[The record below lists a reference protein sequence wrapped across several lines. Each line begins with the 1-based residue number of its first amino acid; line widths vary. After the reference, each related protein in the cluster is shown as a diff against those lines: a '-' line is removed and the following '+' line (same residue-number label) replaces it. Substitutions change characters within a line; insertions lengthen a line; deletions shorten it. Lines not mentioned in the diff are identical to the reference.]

1 MIVLISVIKL
11 ILALLLLRSRPD
23 GGTRRWCAL
32 FVLFSTL
39 FEVSD
44 YVRLHAAPSPY
55 IAFVQQVIVF
65 LRETGMPY
73 ALLMAAVAY
82 WEPRRGSAALW
93 IALLL
98 VPPGLTAFTLQDG
111 QLRLESPYFIAWC
124 SAYLL
129 AAILLLLGKSSFG
142 RGQPPSRG
150 KILELFALVLGMI
163 ALLLFH
169 YLADITLNP
178 GNYELV
184 GIVLAFVLL
193 LIALTQREALYT
205 WRRRT
210 RDVEA
215 GTRRALAAG
224 MAMLEGSVQ
233 HRLTRLELLAKR
245 IAEASVM
252 TEAGQGQAFGLA
264 AQSETAA
271 GPGTGPESAD
281 AEAAAAIEAKLL
293 TEMEAEW
300 RAELQMEP
308 KTELEAELA
317 LAASAHTVREQ
328 IRKLRAAMRR
338 MRLHTAPVELDE
350 QPYSLN
356 ELVREAIASAAAA
369 GYHSEKKAAVRFRP
383 QLHAVYRCDAAHL
396 REALLALLHN
406 ALDALP
412 AQGGAVEIRLERI
425 GRRRIKLDI
434 SDNGHGM
441 TPELLPRLGEQFLST
456 RTDEPDHFGLG
467 LSYCRTVVERH
478 GGKLMIESK
487 PGQGATSTVLLPM
500 RRVAAMAAPDGV
512 KL

>member
-1 MIVLISVIKL
+1 
-11 ILALLLLRSRPD
+11 
-23 GGTRRWCAL
+23 
-32 FVLFSTL
+32 
-39 FEVSD
+39 
-44 YVRLHAAPSPY
+44 
-55 IAFVQQVIVF
+55 
-65 LRETGMPY
+65 
-73 ALLMAAVAY
+73 
-82 WEPRRGSAALW
+82 
-93 IALLL
+93 
-98 VPPGLTAFTLQDG
+98 
-111 QLRLESPYFIAWC
+111 
-124 SAYLL
+124 
-129 AAILLLLGKSSFG
+129 
-142 RGQPPSRG
+142 
-150 KILELFALVLGMI
+150 MI

-169 YLADITLNP
+169 YLADIIRNP

-193 LIALTQREALYT
+193 LIALTQREALYA

-224 MAMLEGSVQ
+224 MAMLESSVQ
-233 HRLTRLELLAKR
+233 HRLARLELLAKR

-264 AQSETAA
+264 AQTETAA

-308 KTELEAELA
+308 ETELEAELA

-356 ELVREAIASAAAA
+356 ELVREAIASAAAT
-369 GYHSEKKAAVRFRP
+369 GYHGEKKAAVRFRP
-383 QLHAVYRCDAAHL
+383 QLHAVYRCDASHL

-412 AQGGAVEIRLERI
+412 AQGGAVEIRLERT

-434 SDNGHGM
+434 SDNGHGT
-441 TPELLPRLGEQFLST
+441 TPELLPRLGEQFLTT

-467 LSYCRTVVERH
+467 LSYCRSVVERH
-478 GGKLMIESK
+478 GGKLKIESK

-500 RRVAAMAAPDGV
+500 RRVAAMAAPDGI